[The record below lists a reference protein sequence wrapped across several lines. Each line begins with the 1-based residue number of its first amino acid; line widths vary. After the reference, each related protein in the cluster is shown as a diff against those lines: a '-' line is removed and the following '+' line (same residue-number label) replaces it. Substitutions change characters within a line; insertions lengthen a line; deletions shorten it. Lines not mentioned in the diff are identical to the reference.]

1 VGEGGIVKNTPSTV
15 LLAGIGRG
23 PFEAVAPV
31 LDRRHLTVIH
41 LESPED
47 AVALALEKSFD
58 LLIFDAEPNQRT
70 LADLVRAL
78 RAASSASCRS
88 SLLVVADERT
98 AQAARDLVGR
108 GVNRVVTL
116 GEPEEAIEQ
125 HVADLLDIAPRA
137 AVRFTARLTT
147 VLDDG
152 TLEVVGRTANVSVT
166 GMLLQANASLHPG
179 QKVAFEFLAGN
190 GNDMVSGQAE
200 IVRCAVAD
208 HGGVNG
214 IGIRFLDFDG
224 NGRQRIEAVLNDA
237 LVKPLAESA

>member
-1 VGEGGIVKNTPSTV
+1 
-15 LLAGIGRG
+15 
-23 PFEAVAPV
+23 
-31 LDRRHLTVIH
+31 
-41 LESPED
+41 
-47 AVALALEKSFD
+47 
-58 LLIFDAEPNQRT
+58 
-70 LADLVRAL
+70 
-78 RAASSASCRS
+78 
-88 SLLVVADERT
+88 VVAEDQT
-98 AQAARDLVGR
+98 AQPARDLVGL

-116 GEPEEAIEQ
+116 DEPVEAVEQ

-152 TLEVVGRTANVSVT
+152 TLEIVGRTANVSVT
-166 GMLLQANASLHPG
+166 GMLLQTTTSLNPG
-179 QKVAFEFLAGN
+179 QKVAFEFLADN

-224 NGRQRIEAVLNDA
+224 NGRQRIEAVLSDA

>member
-1 VGEGGIVKNTPSTV
+1 MTNTPSTV

-23 PFEAVAPV
+23 PFEAIAPV

-47 AVALALEKSFD
+47 AIALAFEKKFD

-78 RAASSASCRS
+78 RDQSSASCRS
-88 SLLVVADERT
+88 SLLVVAAKRT
-98 AQAARDLVGR
+98 VEAARNLIGK

-116 GEPEEAIEQ
+116 DETEEVIEQ

-137 AVRFTARLTT
+137 SVRFTARLTT

-152 TLEVVGRTANVSVT
+152 TLEIVGRTANVSVT
-166 GMLLQANASLHPG
+166 GMLLQTTTSLNPG
-179 QKVAFEFLAGN
+179 QKVSFEFLADN
-190 GNDMVSGQAE
+190 GDEMVSGQAE
-200 IVRCAVAD
+200 IVRCADA
-208 HGGVNG
+208 GREGLKG

-224 NGRQRIEAVLNDA
+224 NGRQRIEAVLTDA
-237 LVKPLAESA
+237 LVSSLAESA